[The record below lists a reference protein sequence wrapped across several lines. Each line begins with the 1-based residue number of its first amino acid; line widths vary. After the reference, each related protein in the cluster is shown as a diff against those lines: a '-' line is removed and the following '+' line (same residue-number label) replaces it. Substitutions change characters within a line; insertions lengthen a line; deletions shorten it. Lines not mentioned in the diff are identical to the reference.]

1 MRVHLPAPDHG
12 HMDAAPAP
20 YTIRIDGHLG
30 ALVLSAFPAMTS
42 RRHGTHTLLTGLL
55 DRSALYGVLAEIDA
69 LGLDLLE
76 VCRLAPEHESPESG
90 DSSSP
95 WRRLA
100 WPDMMSTFAL
110 GRMWVRRSGYG
121 AMQLAGPYAFGP
133 PPDWGSAIGVLRA
146 ALAAGVDHI
155 DTAEYYGPGIVND
168 LIRDALYPYPD
179 GLAIVSKVAV
189 RRDDSGAV
197 LPFDDPDQLRAGIE
211 ENLRRLRVGQLAAV
225 NLRLPGD
232 GRVDARFDDQL
243 AAMVAA
249 RDEGLIAG
257 VGLSNVSLEQLRHA
271 VAGTEIVCVQNMF
284 HLADRSG
291 TPVLEECLSRGI
303 AFVPFCPLGWPRGQD
318 NPVLTSP
325 VVIQTAA
332 RLGCTPAQVALQWLL
347 RLAPNMLLIPGTG
360 SVAHLRENL
369 AAEGVALD
377 DEAVRQ
383 LDAVAPWPADPSRA
397 V

>member
-1 MRVHLPAPDHG
+1 
-12 HMDAAPAP
+12 
-20 YTIRIDGHLG
+20 
-30 ALVLSAFPAMTS
+30 
-42 RRHGTHTLLTGLL
+42 
-55 DRSALYGVLAEIDA
+55 
-69 LGLDLLE
+69 
-76 VCRLAPEHESPESG
+76 
-90 DSSSP
+90 
-95 WRRLA
+95 
-100 WPDMMSTFAL
+100 MMSTFAL

-133 PPDWGSAIGVLRA
+133 PPDWRSAIGLLRA

-155 DTAEYYGPGIVND
+155 DTAEYYGPGVVND

-211 ENLRRLRVGQLAAV
+211 ENLRRLRVSQLAAV

-232 GRVDARFDDQL
+232 GRVDARFDEQL

-284 HLADRSG
+284 HLADRNG
-291 TPVLEECLSRGI
+291 TPILEECLSRGI